1 MILKEFGIELAPLS
15 EMAMS
20 YTEAKMYCF
29 ALTYNGKIG
38 WRLPSYDEWEIIPP
52 IAGWYENKL
61 ASDGTLSRRVT
72 PVRDFR

>member
-38 WRLPSYDEWEIIPP
+38 WRLPSYEEWEIISH
-52 IAGWYENKL
+52 ILGWHENKL
-61 ASDGTLSRRVT
+61 ASDSTFPRRVT